1 MMSLSEEVMI
11 KNSFA
16 LLLLIPLLISPLGAT
31 EEIKADPQ
39 TTIEWI
45 GKHRDEVIK
54 LLGEPV
60 ESKKNAKGEVLVFH
74 GPLEWFAPPDDPRH
88 SSSELLLKPESEKP
102 IRIGVKTTTA
112 AASPADDHE
121 IITDSEGNTVGAYG
135 KPIIAP
141 GTGVVTVHKLKLFLD
156 DKGYVYKTKV
166 GKRVTK

>member
-1 MMSLSEEVMI
+1 MMTLSEDVMI
-11 KNSFA
+11 KNSLP
-16 LLLLIPLLISPLGAT
+16 LLVLIPLLVSPLGAA

-39 TTIEWI
+39 TTIEWV

-60 ESKKNAKGEVLVFH
+60 ESKKNAKGEILLFH
-74 GPLEWFAPPDDPRH
+74 GPLEWFGTPSDAPKR
-88 SSSELLLKPESEKP
+88 SGEIVIKPESERP
-102 IRIGVKTTTA
+102 IRIGVKTIAA

-141 GTGVVTVHKLKLFLD
+141 GTGVVAVHKLKLFLD
-156 DKGYVYKTKV
+156 DEGYVYKTKV